1 MNIKLSD
8 HFTYKRIFTFVLP
21 SIIMMI
27 FTSVYGVVDGI
38 FVSNFVGKTAFAAV
52 NIILPFISILGALG
66 FVIGTGGNAIVAKAL
81 GEGDREKANEYFSM
95 MVCVTIIGGA
105 ALALLGFILMKPI
118 AVLLGAADSM
128 LDDCVIYGQIS
139 MISLPAFM
147 LQNVFQS
154 FLITAERPRLGLAIT
169 VAAGTTNILLDFLFI
184 VLFQWGVAGAAA
196 ATAMCEIVG
205 GVTPII
211 YFTKRKAG
219 ILCLTKFRYNGRVL
233 LKTCINGSSELMS
246 NISVSL
252 VTMIYNF
259 QLMKFAGEDG
269 VAAYGVMM
277 YVNFIFIAIFF
288 GYSIGIAPIVGYNY
302 GARTHDEMKNIF
314 SKSMKLM
321 LLGGFLLFSLSV
333 LLASPMS
340 KIFVG
345 YDTALFEFTC
355 RGLRIY
361 AFCFIL
367 TGINIFGSAFFT
379 ALSNGVISA
388 VISFLRTLVFKTSAV
403 IILPLFMGVNGIW
416 ISAVIA
422 EILSF
427 FVTAFFLISKRQ
439 KYHYI

>member
-1 MNIKLSD
+1 
-8 HFTYKRIFTFVLP
+8 
-21 SIIMMI
+21 
-27 FTSVYGVVDGI
+27 
-38 FVSNFVGKTAFAAV
+38 
-52 NIILPFISILGALG
+52 
-66 FVIGTGGNAIVAKAL
+66 
-81 GEGDREKANEYFSM
+81 
-95 MVCVTIIGGA
+95 
-105 ALALLGFILMKPI
+105 
-118 AVLLGAADSM
+118 
-128 LDDCVIYGQIS
+128 
-139 MISLPAFM
+139 
-147 LQNVFQS
+147 
-154 FLITAERPRLGLAIT
+154 
-169 VAAGTTNILLDFLFI
+169 
-184 VLFQWGVAGAAA
+184 
-196 ATAMCEIVG
+196 
-205 GVTPII
+205 
-211 YFTKRKAG
+211 
-219 ILCLTKFRYNGRVL
+219 
-233 LKTCINGSSELMS
+233 MS